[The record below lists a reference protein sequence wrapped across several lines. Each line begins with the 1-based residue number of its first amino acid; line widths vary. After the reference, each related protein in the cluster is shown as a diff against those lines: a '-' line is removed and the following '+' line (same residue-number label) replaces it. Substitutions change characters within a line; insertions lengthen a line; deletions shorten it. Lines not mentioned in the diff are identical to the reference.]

1 MPIYIWPKVSNTS
14 ESRIGKIL
22 SPKKKPMANQCAIDL

>member
-1 MPIYIWPKVSNTS
+1 MFGPNLARP
-14 ESRIGKIL
+14 GKLELVKFL